1 MKVYKT
7 IAALFLFVFTIS
19 FISCGG
25 GGDKDKVVKYYKSS
39 IEFFKSDDFKRN
51 MLDEAYTEKKQNEI
65 LKESGFESEADFEE
79 AIKQLENDEDLIKL
93 ATEMEKVKEDIV
105 QEETNKIN
113 EEKEKTAE
121 LEKKKEGLDTVT
133 NTEDKDISSEKEEE
147 KTDKKEKEEEDV
159 TELNGKE
166 LLQSNCKACH
176 KFNGKLVGP
185 PYNEVIPKYNG
196 NVKKLAKFILNPA
209 KVDPEYTA
217 EMPDLGLTKKQ
228 AEAIAKYLFKKVQ

>member
-1 MKVYKT
+1 
-7 IAALFLFVFTIS
+7 
-19 FISCGG
+19 
-25 GGDKDKVVKYYKSS
+25 
-39 IEFFKSDDFKRN
+39 